1 VPAECV
7 VKEVLVRPGQW
18 VTEGTKL
25 AVLTSKQIGLA
36 RDEVR
41 RCEEDLRLAQY
52 QHQWTDRIV
61 ANVKELL
68 ATLAQSPEMSELE
81 AAYEDRPL
89 GEHRHELLAAY
100 SDLLLAKRVQ
110 QDSAAL
116 GDKGVLSGRTLQ
128 QRLGKLERARAAF
141 DSMCEETHHHV
152 GVEKQT
158 AEMAV
163 ARAERALKI
172 STEQFAAMLG
182 PYGTTSEASAG
193 SLNEFVVAAP
203 FAGRIEDRHIMAASV
218 ITANS
223 PLFTLADTD
232 HLWVA
237 AQIHEGNWQAASIAP
252 GQKVRVRTPATGPH
266 DFTATI
272 EFVGAVV
279 DPETRALPLVARI
292 ANTDRLLRPG
302 MFAWVSVPVEAER
315 DVLTVPASAV
325 MRHEGQAFVF
335 VADADD
341 SFRRVDITTGLETE
355 EWIEIRDGL
364 IGGEM
369 VAASGA
375 FALKSELLLEREEG

>member
-1 VPAECV
+1 
-7 VKEVLVRPGQW
+7 
-18 VTEGTKL
+18 
-25 AVLTSKQIGLA
+25 
-36 RDEVR
+36 
-41 RCEEDLRLAQY
+41 
-52 QHQWTDRIV
+52 
-61 ANVKELL
+61 
-68 ATLAQSPEMSELE
+68 
-81 AAYEDRPL
+81 
-89 GEHRHELLAAY
+89 
-100 SDLLLAKRVQ
+100 
-110 QDSAAL
+110 
-116 GDKGVLSGRTLQ
+116 
-128 QRLGKLERARAAF
+128 
-141 DSMCEETHHHV
+141 MCEETHYHV
-152 GVEKQT
+152 GVEQQT

-172 STEQFAAMLG
+172 SAEQFAAMLG
-182 PYGTTSEASAG
+182 PYGTISEASAS
-193 SLNEFVVAAP
+193 SLNEFVVTAP